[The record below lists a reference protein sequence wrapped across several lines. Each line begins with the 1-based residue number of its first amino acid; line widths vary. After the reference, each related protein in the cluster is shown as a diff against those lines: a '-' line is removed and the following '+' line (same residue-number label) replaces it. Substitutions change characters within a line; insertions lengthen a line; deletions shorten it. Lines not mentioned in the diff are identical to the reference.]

1 MISPG
6 IYNVSNGFT
15 FYGYFGC
22 LASLDGPLVKA
33 FSDLTISSVRCNEPW
48 LPSRVEEETLS
59 QEVRL
64 LACLSKAISSWRK
77 NEACYCSGLGK

>member
-1 MISPG
+1 VISPG

-48 LPSRVEEETLS
+48 LPSRVEKEETLHTPIRGDFW
-59 QEVRL
+59 QDTDV
-64 LACLSKAISSWRK
+64 
-77 NEACYCSGLGK
+77 